1 MVSSWDASTLLPNV
15 RTYLIGLGVVRQPSV
30 AGPLPPMWLD
40 RKKGVPYPGQKQDLG
55 PTESNDDLVLGAY
68 PETGIPSK
76 PFEGFFRQKGITI
89 YIRGRTSPLVQR
101 IYENQLLPAMHDVR
115 NLAMG
120 DLQVNQSMSVRDL
133 QRIGADANG
142 YVYNCEFM
150 VDIFGP
156 VIDG

>member
-1 MVSSWDASTLLPNV
+1 MINSWDASTLLPNV
-15 RTYLIGLGVVRQPSV
+15 RAYLMGLGVVRTPSV

-40 RKKGVPYPGQKQDLG
+40 RKKGVPYPGQTQDLG
-55 PTESNDDLVLGAY
+55 PTESDPDLVLGAY
-68 PETGIPSK
+68 PETGIPSR
-76 PFEGFFRQKGITI
+76 PYEGFYRQKGITI

-101 IYENQLLPAMHDVR
+101 LYENQLLPAMHDVR

-133 QRIGADANG
+133 QRVGADANG

-150 VDIFGP
+150 VDLFGP